1 VRVPHTVIAASLIGC
16 ASLAG
21 CTVGPNFEAP
31 KPQWQQAHFDQ
42 HDSPGAT
49 STPAPEAVDA
59 QWWTLFHDPTLSA
72 LETQIASDN
81 LDVKVAALRLAEA
94 RAQLGIAG
102 AAELP
107 VVNGNANYTRE
118 AQSARGVVALL
129 GGSSSSAGSSN
140 GLAGTTGGFPSS
152 STSGLTRPFDLYQ
165 YGFDASWEADLWGRV
180 RRSVESAKASVDVS
194 AETAHGVLISSQA
207 ELARDYVQLRGVQA
221 QLAIVQ
227 RNLDTTRH
235 TLDLVRQRFDS
246 GLTTELD
253 VTNEQA
259 LLANTSALLPPLEQ
273 KQSELINAM
282 SYLLGAPPSTL
293 QTELA
298 KGAAIPPV
306 PPAVPVG
313 LPSELTRRRP
323 DIRAA
328 EAQLHAATAN
338 VGVAVADFYPRFSLS
353 VSAAIQSLQPQYL
366 ADWGAR
372 SFGFGPSVTLP
383 IFEGGRLKRTLEL
396 RETEQ
401 KEAALLYQRAVLQAL
416 HDVDNA
422 LIGYGHEQTRRAQ
435 LAEAVAQDR
444 RTLDMARQRY
454 SGGVGDFLTVLDAER
469 QTLAAEQALNDSVT
483 KVSINLVQ
491 LYKALGG
498 GWEIQGGAA
507 G

>member
-1 VRVPHTVIAASLIGC
+1 M
-16 ASLAG
+16 
-21 CTVGPNFEAP
+21 
-31 KPQWQQAHFDQ
+31 
-42 HDSPGAT
+42 
-49 STPAPEAVDA
+49 
-59 QWWTLFHDPTLSA
+59 
-72 LETQIASDN
+72 
-81 LDVKVAALRLAEA
+81 
-94 RAQLGIAG
+94 
-102 AAELP
+102 
-107 VVNGNANYTRE
+107 
-118 AQSARGVVALL
+118 
-129 GGSSSSAGSSN
+129 
-140 GLAGTTGGFPSS
+140 
-152 STSGLTRPFDLYQ
+152 
-165 YGFDASWEADLWGRV
+165 
-180 RRSVESAKASVDVS
+180 
-194 AETAHGVLISSQA
+194 
-207 ELARDYVQLRGVQA
+207 
-221 QLAIVQ
+221 
-227 RNLDTTRH
+227 
-235 TLDLVRQRFDS
+235 RQRFDS